1 MWSLP
6 VMDFPLTNNTFS
18 RNLILATLTSSC
30 SSYLRA
36 IVSRLHIILKVVEL
50 EWIHTTGLFLA
61 SLHPA
66 KYCLDLNCPCNIS
79 GGVGRVDIISICARV
94 SLYIYQYADAIIR
107 ANIDQFMPTCLRVH
121 SHYRNR
127 LIVQSLTVI
136 GWHEGS
142 PLPMAHRNGL
152 PDSES

>member
-6 VMDFPLTNNTFS
+6 VMEFPIIKHTFL
-18 RNLILATLTSSC
+18 RNQILAPLTSSC
-30 SSYLRA
+30 SSYWRA
-36 IVSRLHIILKVVEL
+36 IVSRLHIILKVVKL
-50 EWIHTTGLFLA
+50 ESFHTTGLFLA

-79 GGVGRVDIISICARV
+79 GGVGRVDIISICACV
-94 SLYIYQYADAIIR
+94 SLYICHMR
-107 ANIDQFMPTCLRVH
+107 MLSLRPNIDQFMPTCLRVH

-136 GWHEGS
+136 GWHQGS